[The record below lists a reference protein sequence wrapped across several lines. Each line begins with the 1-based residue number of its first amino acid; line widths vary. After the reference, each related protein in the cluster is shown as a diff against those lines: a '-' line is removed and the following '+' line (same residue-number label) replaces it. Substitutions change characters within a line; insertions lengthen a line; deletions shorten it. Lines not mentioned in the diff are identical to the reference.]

1 MQDSDET
8 NGLPQSP
15 ELLKPKP
22 KAEQS
27 SEKGRVMVTEAM
39 RDIKETE
46 QFVGHTTSASGAE
59 LTAATDDALVF
70 VADETVKSADQDGV
84 RTDVEKV
91 DIRKSLQAVVVEGA
105 MVESGNRPTTSD
117 NPIVSLDKA
126 GRDKEVTAMI
136 KELKAEG
143 AKLPTGEDVALMAE
157 LARINRVGYGAN
169 VGTGDESGD
178 EKQVEQEQVDEDEN
192 EPEPEV
198 DDGEPDLDSDDTNE
212 MRIKTR
218 LKPKRMT
225 IKLLLT
231 RLRLTLM
238 LQGRN
243 HRRQSRKRIQT
254 RLMRI
259 LRSNRATLSLIHLIS
274 WSAGRRPSSLKLAG
288 WG

>member
-22 KAEQS
+22 RVEQS

-84 RTDVEKV
+84 RTDMEKV

-105 MVESGNRPTTSD
+105 MVESGNKPTTSD

-143 AKLPTGEDVALMAE
+143 AKLPTGEDVSLMAE

-169 VGTGDESGD
+169 VGTGDEQQA
-178 EKQVEQEQVDEDEN
+178 KQGQVDEDEN
-192 EPEPEV
+192 EPKSEV
-198 DDGEPDLDSDDTNE
+198 DDGEPDLDSDDTDE
-212 MRIKTR
+212 DKDEAEAEKDDDQTTADETEADLDASEEESSTSESEDDSDETDADSTVEPSDPKSDPFDQLERWKTA
-218 LKPKRMT
+218 K
-225 IKLLLT
+225 
-231 RLRLTLM
+231 
-238 LQGRN
+238 
-243 HRRQSRKRIQT
+243 
-254 RLMRI
+254 
-259 LRSNRATLSLIHLIS
+259 
-274 WSAGRRPSSLKLAG
+274 
-288 WG
+288 

>member
-22 KAEQS
+22 KIEQS

-84 RTDVEKV
+84 RTDTEKV

-105 MVESGNRPTTSD
+105 MVESGNKPTTSD

-178 EKQVEQEQVDEDEN
+178 EKQAKQEQMDEDKS

-198 DDGEPDLDSDDTNE
+198 NDGEPDLDPDDTNRDRDKDE
-212 MRIKTR
+212 TEAEKDDNQTAADETEADLDTSEEESSTSESEEDSDETDVDSTVDPSDPKSDPFDQLERWKTA
-218 LKPKRMT
+218 K
-225 IKLLLT
+225 
-231 RLRLTLM
+231 
-238 LQGRN
+238 
-243 HRRQSRKRIQT
+243 
-254 RLMRI
+254 
-259 LRSNRATLSLIHLIS
+259 
-274 WSAGRRPSSLKLAG
+274 
-288 WG
+288 

>member
-8 NGLPQSP
+8 NDLPQSP

-22 KAEQS
+22 KIEQS

-39 RDIKETE
+39 RDIRETE

-84 RTDVEKV
+84 RTDTEKV

-105 MVESGNRPTTSD
+105 MVESGNKPTTSD

-169 VGTGDESGD
+169 VGADDESDD
-178 EKQVEQEQVDEDEN
+178 EQQAKQEQMDEDKN
-192 EPEPEV
+192 EPESEV
-198 DDGEPDLDSDDTNE
+198 NDGEPDLDSDDTNRDRDKDE
-212 MRIKTR
+212 AEVKKDDDQATADETEAD
-218 LKPKRMT
+218 LDVSEEESSTSESEEDSDETDADSTVEPSDPKSDPFDQLERW
-225 IKLLLT
+225 K
-231 RLRLTLM
+231 
-238 LQGRN
+238 
-243 HRRQSRKRIQT
+243 
-254 RLMRI
+254 
-259 LRSNRATLSLIHLIS
+259 AT
-274 WSAGRRPSSLKLAG
+274 K
-288 WG
+288 

>member
-8 NGLPQSP
+8 NALPQSP

-22 KAEQS
+22 KVEQS

-46 QFVGHTTSASGAE
+46 RFVGHTTSASGAE

-105 MVESGNRPTTSD
+105 MVESGNKPTTSD

-169 VGTGDESGD
+169 VGTGDESDD
-178 EKQVEQEQVDEDEN
+178 ERRSKQEQADEDNN
-192 EPEPEV
+192 EAESEV
-198 DDGEPDLDSDDTNE
+198 DDGEPDLDSDDTNRDGDKDE
-212 MRIKTR
+212 TEAEKDDDQATTDETKAD
-218 LKPKRMT
+218 LDTSEEELSAPESEEDSDETDADPVVDPSDPKSDPFDQLERW
-225 IKLLLT
+225 K
-231 RLRLTLM
+231 
-238 LQGRN
+238 
-243 HRRQSRKRIQT
+243 
-254 RLMRI
+254 
-259 LRSNRATLSLIHLIS
+259 AT
-274 WSAGRRPSSLKLAG
+274 K
-288 WG
+288 

>member
-22 KAEQS
+22 KVEQS

-84 RTDVEKV
+84 RTDTEKV

-105 MVESGNRPTTSD
+105 MVESGNKPTTSD

-178 EKQVEQEQVDEDEN
+178 EQQAKQEQVDEDEN

-212 MRIKTR
+212 DKDEAEVKKDDDQTTADETEAD
-218 LKPKRMT
+218 LDAPEEESSTSESEDDSDETDADSTVEPSDPKSDPFDQLERW
-225 IKLLLT
+225 KAA
-231 RLRLTLM
+231 
-238 LQGRN
+238 
-243 HRRQSRKRIQT
+243 K
-254 RLMRI
+254 
-259 LRSNRATLSLIHLIS
+259 
-274 WSAGRRPSSLKLAG
+274 
-288 WG
+288 

>member
-22 KAEQS
+22 KIEQS

-70 VADETVKSADQDGV
+70 VADETVTSADQDGV
-84 RTDVEKV
+84 RTDTEKV

-105 MVESGNRPTTSD
+105 MVESGNKPTTSD

-178 EKQVEQEQVDEDEN
+178 EKQAKQEQVDEDKS
-192 EPEPEV
+192 EPESEV
-198 DDGEPDLDSDDTNE
+198 NDGEPDLDSDDTNRDRDKDE
-212 MRIKTR
+212 TEAEKDDNQTTADETEAD
-218 LKPKRMT
+218 LDTSEEESSTSESEEDSDETDADSTVEPSDPKSDPFNQLERW
-225 IKLLLT
+225 KAA
-231 RLRLTLM
+231 
-238 LQGRN
+238 
-243 HRRQSRKRIQT
+243 K
-254 RLMRI
+254 
-259 LRSNRATLSLIHLIS
+259 
-274 WSAGRRPSSLKLAG
+274 
-288 WG
+288 

>member
-15 ELLKPKP
+15 ELLKSKS
-22 KAEQS
+22 KVEQS

-84 RTDVEKV
+84 RTDTEKV

-105 MVESGNRPTTSD
+105 MVESGNKPTTSD

-178 EKQVEQEQVDEDEN
+178 GKQAKQEQVDEDKS
-192 EPEPEV
+192 EPESEV
-198 DDGEPDLDSDDTNE
+198 DDGGPDLDSDDTNE
-212 MRIKTR
+212 DKDEAEAEKDDDQTTADETEADLDTSEEESSTSESEEDPDETDADSTVEPSDPKSDPFDQLERWKTA
-218 LKPKRMT
+218 K
-225 IKLLLT
+225 
-231 RLRLTLM
+231 
-238 LQGRN
+238 
-243 HRRQSRKRIQT
+243 
-254 RLMRI
+254 
-259 LRSNRATLSLIHLIS
+259 
-274 WSAGRRPSSLKLAG
+274 
-288 WG
+288 

>member
-8 NGLPQSP
+8 NALPQSP
-15 ELLKPKP
+15 ELLKSKP
-22 KAEQS
+22 KVEQS

-46 QFVGHTTSASGAE
+46 QFVGHTTSTSGAE

-70 VADETVKSADQDGV
+70 VADETVRSADQDGV
-84 RTDVEKV
+84 RTDMEKV

-105 MVESGNRPTTSD
+105 MVESGNKPTTSD

-169 VGTGDESGD
+169 VGAGDEPDD
-178 EKQVEQEQVDEDEN
+178 ELRAKQEQPDDDKN
-192 EPEPEV
+192 EPESEV
-198 DDGEPDLDSDDTNE
+198 DSGEPDLDSDGTNRDGDKDETEAEKDDDQAATDETKSDLDTSE
-212 MRIKTR
+212 EELSAPESEEDSDETDIDPVVDPSD
-218 LKPKRMT
+218 PKSDPFDQLEHWKVT
-225 IKLLLT
+225 K
-231 RLRLTLM
+231 
-238 LQGRN
+238 
-243 HRRQSRKRIQT
+243 
-254 RLMRI
+254 
-259 LRSNRATLSLIHLIS
+259 
-274 WSAGRRPSSLKLAG
+274 
-288 WG
+288 

>member
-15 ELLKPKP
+15 ELLKSKP
-22 KAEQS
+22 KIEQS

-46 QFVGHTTSASGAE
+46 QFVGHATSASGAE

-70 VADETVKSADQDGV
+70 VADETVKSADQDGM
-84 RTDVEKV
+84 RTNMEKV

-105 MVESGNRPTTSD
+105 MVESGNKPTTSD

-169 VGTGDESGD
+169 VGTGDESDD
-178 EKQVEQEQVDEDEN
+178 EQRSKQEQADEDKN
-192 EPEPEV
+192 ESEPEV
-198 DDGEPDLDSDDTNE
+198 DDGEPDLDSDDTSE
-212 MRIKTR
+212 DKDETEAEKDDDQAATDETKAD
-218 LKPKRMT
+218 LDTSEEELSAPEPEEDSDETDADPVVDPSDPKADPFDQLERW
-225 IKLLLT
+225 K
-231 RLRLTLM
+231 
-238 LQGRN
+238 
-243 HRRQSRKRIQT
+243 
-254 RLMRI
+254 
-259 LRSNRATLSLIHLIS
+259 AT
-274 WSAGRRPSSLKLAG
+274 K
-288 WG
+288 

>member
-8 NGLPQSP
+8 NTLPQSP
-15 ELLKPKP
+15 ELLRSKPKV
-22 KAEQS
+22 EQS

-84 RTDVEKV
+84 RTDTEKV

-105 MVESGNRPTTSD
+105 MVESGNKPTTSD

-169 VGTGDESGD
+169 VGTGDKSGD
-178 EKQVEQEQVDEDEN
+178 EQQAKQEQMDEDKN
-192 EPEPEV
+192 EPESEV
-198 DDGEPDLDSDDTNE
+198 DSGESDLDSDDTSGDKDE
-212 MRIKTR
+212 TEAEKDDD
-218 LKPKRMT
+218 
-225 IKLLLT
+225 
-231 RLRLTLM
+231 
-238 LQGRN
+238 Q
-243 HRRQSRKRIQT
+243 
-254 RLMRI
+254 
-259 LRSNRATLSLIHLIS
+259 ATTDETKADLDASEEELSAPES
-274 WSAGRRPSSLKLAG
+274 EGDSDETDADSVVDPSDPESDPFDQLERWKATK
-288 WG
+288 

>member
-8 NGLPQSP
+8 NGPPQSP

-22 KAEQS
+22 KVEQS

-84 RTDVEKV
+84 RTDTEKV

-105 MVESGNRPTTSD
+105 MVESGNKPTTSD

-178 EKQVEQEQVDEDEN
+178 EKQAKQEQVDEDKS

-198 DDGEPDLDSDDTNE
+198 DDGEPDLDSDDTNRDRDKDE
-212 MRIKTR
+212 AEVKKDDDQTTADETEAD
-218 LKPKRMT
+218 LDTSEEESSTSESEEDSDETEADSTVEPSDPKSDPFDQLERW
-225 IKLLLT
+225 KAA
-231 RLRLTLM
+231 
-238 LQGRN
+238 
-243 HRRQSRKRIQT
+243 K
-254 RLMRI
+254 
-259 LRSNRATLSLIHLIS
+259 
-274 WSAGRRPSSLKLAG
+274 
-288 WG
+288 

>member
-8 NGLPQSP
+8 NDLLQSP

-22 KAEQS
+22 KVEQS

-105 MVESGNRPTTSD
+105 MVESGKKPTTSD

-178 EKQVEQEQVDEDEN
+178 EQQVKQERADEDEN
-192 EPEPEV
+192 KLEV
-198 DDGEPDLDSDDTNE
+198 DDGEPDLDFDDTNE
-212 MRIKTR
+212 DKDEAEAEKDDDQTAAEETEAD
-218 LKPKRMT
+218 LDAPEEESSTSESEEDSDETDADSTVEPSDPKSDPFDQLERW
-225 IKLLLT
+225 KAA
-231 RLRLTLM
+231 
-238 LQGRN
+238 
-243 HRRQSRKRIQT
+243 K
-254 RLMRI
+254 
-259 LRSNRATLSLIHLIS
+259 
-274 WSAGRRPSSLKLAG
+274 
-288 WG
+288 

>member
-8 NGLPQSP
+8 NALPQSP
-15 ELLKPKP
+15 ELLKSKP
-22 KAEQS
+22 KVEQS

-46 QFVGHTTSASGAE
+46 QFVGHTTSTSGAE

-84 RTDVEKV
+84 RTDMEKV

-105 MVESGNRPTTSD
+105 MVESGNKPTTSD

-169 VGTGDESGD
+169 VGTGDESDD
-178 EKQVEQEQVDEDEN
+178 EQRAKQEQADEDKNEPGS

-198 DDGEPDLDSDDTNE
+198 DDGEPDLDSDDTNRDRDKDE
-212 MRIKTR
+212 TEAEKDDDQAATDETKAD
-218 LKPKRMT
+218 LDTSEEKLSAPESEEDSDETDADPVVDPSDPKADPFDQLERW
-225 IKLLLT
+225 K
-231 RLRLTLM
+231 
-238 LQGRN
+238 
-243 HRRQSRKRIQT
+243 
-254 RLMRI
+254 
-259 LRSNRATLSLIHLIS
+259 AT
-274 WSAGRRPSSLKLAG
+274 K
-288 WG
+288 

>member
-8 NGLPQSP
+8 NALPQSP
-15 ELLKPKP
+15 ELLKSKP
-22 KAEQS
+22 KVEQS

-84 RTDVEKV
+84 RTDTEKV

-105 MVESGNRPTTSD
+105 MVESGNKPTTSD

-169 VGTGDESGD
+169 VGTGDELGD
-178 EKQVEQEQVDEDEN
+178 EQQAKQEQADEDKN

-198 DDGEPDLDSDDTNE
+198 DDGEPDLDPDDTSRDRDKDE
-212 MRIKTR
+212 AEVKKDDDQTTADETKVD
-218 LKPKRMT
+218 LDTSEEELSATEEDSDETGVDHVVDPSDPKSDPFDQLERW
-225 IKLLLT
+225 K
-231 RLRLTLM
+231 
-238 LQGRN
+238 
-243 HRRQSRKRIQT
+243 
-254 RLMRI
+254 
-259 LRSNRATLSLIHLIS
+259 AT
-274 WSAGRRPSSLKLAG
+274 K
-288 WG
+288 

>member
-8 NGLPQSP
+8 NALPQSP

-22 KAEQS
+22 KVEQS

-39 RDIKETE
+39 RDIRETE

-59 LTAATDDALVF
+59 LTAVTDDALVF

-84 RTDVEKV
+84 RTDMEKV

-105 MVESGNRPTTSD
+105 MVESGNKPTTSD

-178 EKQVEQEQVDEDEN
+178 EKRAEQEQMDEDKS

-198 DDGEPDLDSDDTNE
+198 DDGESDLDSDDTNKDKDE
-212 MRIKTR
+212 AEAEKDDDQTTADETEVD
-218 LKPKRMT
+218 LDTSEEELSTSESEDDSDETDADSTVEPSDPKSDPFDQLEHW
-225 IKLLLT
+225 KAA
-231 RLRLTLM
+231 
-238 LQGRN
+238 
-243 HRRQSRKRIQT
+243 K
-254 RLMRI
+254 
-259 LRSNRATLSLIHLIS
+259 
-274 WSAGRRPSSLKLAG
+274 
-288 WG
+288 

>member
-8 NGLPQSP
+8 NALPQSP
-15 ELLKPKP
+15 ELLKSKP
-22 KAEQS
+22 KVEQS

-46 QFVGHTTSASGAE
+46 QFVGHTTSTSGAE

-84 RTDVEKV
+84 RTDMEKV

-105 MVESGNRPTTSD
+105 MVESGNKPTTSD

-178 EKQVEQEQVDEDEN
+178 ERQAKQEQVDEDKS

-198 DDGEPDLDSDDTNE
+198 NDGEPDLDSDDTNE
-212 MRIKTR
+212 DKDEAEVKKDDDQTVADETEAD
-218 LKPKRMT
+218 LDTSEEESSTSESEEDPDETDADSTVEPSDPKSDPFDQLERW
-225 IKLLLT
+225 KVA
-231 RLRLTLM
+231 
-238 LQGRN
+238 
-243 HRRQSRKRIQT
+243 K
-254 RLMRI
+254 
-259 LRSNRATLSLIHLIS
+259 
-274 WSAGRRPSSLKLAG
+274 
-288 WG
+288 

>member
-8 NGLPQSP
+8 NTLPQSP
-15 ELLKPKP
+15 ELLKSKP
-22 KAEQS
+22 KIEQS
-27 SEKGRVMVTEAM
+27 SEKGRVMVSEAM

-46 QFVGHTTSASGAE
+46 RFVGHTTSTSGAE

-84 RTDVEKV
+84 RTDMEKV

-105 MVESGNRPTTSD
+105 MVESGNKPTTSD

-169 VGTGDESGD
+169 VGAGDESDD
-178 EKQVEQEQVDEDEN
+178 EQRAKQEQADEDKN

-198 DDGEPDLDSDDTNE
+198 DDGEPDLDSDDTSE
-212 MRIKTR
+212 DKDETEAEKDDDQAATDETKAD
-218 LKPKRMT
+218 LDTSEEESSTSESEEDPGETDADSTVEPSDPKSDPFNQLERW
-225 IKLLLT
+225 KAA
-231 RLRLTLM
+231 
-238 LQGRN
+238 
-243 HRRQSRKRIQT
+243 K
-254 RLMRI
+254 
-259 LRSNRATLSLIHLIS
+259 
-274 WSAGRRPSSLKLAG
+274 
-288 WG
+288 

>member
-22 KAEQS
+22 KVEQS

-39 RDIKETE
+39 RDIRETE

-84 RTDVEKV
+84 RTDMEKV

-105 MVESGNRPTTSD
+105 MVESGNKPTTSD

-157 LARINRVGYGAN
+157 LARINRVDYGAN
-169 VGTGDESGD
+169 VGAGDESDD
-178 EKQVEQEQVDEDEN
+178 EQRAKQERVDEDEN
-192 EPEPEV
+192 EPESEV
-198 DDGEPDLDSDDTNE
+198 DNGEPDLDSDDTNE
-212 MRIKTR
+212 DKDEAEAEKDDDQTTADETEADLDASEEESSTSESEEDSDETDADPVVDPSDPKADPFDQLERWKTA
-218 LKPKRMT
+218 K
-225 IKLLLT
+225 
-231 RLRLTLM
+231 
-238 LQGRN
+238 
-243 HRRQSRKRIQT
+243 
-254 RLMRI
+254 
-259 LRSNRATLSLIHLIS
+259 
-274 WSAGRRPSSLKLAG
+274 
-288 WG
+288 

>member
-15 ELLKPKP
+15 ELLKLKP
-22 KAEQS
+22 KVEQS

-84 RTDVEKV
+84 RTDTEKV

-105 MVESGNRPTTSD
+105 MVESGNKPTTSD

-178 EKQVEQEQVDEDEN
+178 GKQAKQEQVDEDKS
-192 EPEPEV
+192 EPESEV
-198 DDGEPDLDSDDTNE
+198 DDGGPDLDSDDTNE
-212 MRIKTR
+212 DKDEAEAEKDDDQTTADETEAD
-218 LKPKRMT
+218 LDTSEEESSTSESEEDPDETDADSTVEPSDPKSDPFDQLERW
-225 IKLLLT
+225 
-231 RLRLTLM
+231 
-238 LQGRN
+238 
-243 HRRQSRKRIQT
+243 
-254 RLMRI
+254 
-259 LRSNRATLSLIHLIS
+259 RAT
-274 WSAGRRPSSLKLAG
+274 K
-288 WG
+288 

>member
-8 NGLPQSP
+8 NALPQSP
-15 ELLKPKP
+15 ELLKSKP
-22 KAEQS
+22 KVEQS

-84 RTDVEKV
+84 RTDTEKV

-105 MVESGNRPTTSD
+105 MVESGNKPTTSD

-178 EKQVEQEQVDEDEN
+178 EQQAKQEQADEDKN
-192 EPEPEV
+192 EPDSEV
-198 DDGEPDLDSDDTNE
+198 DDGEPDLNSDDTNKDKDE
-212 MRIKTR
+212 AEVKKDDDQTTADETEAD
-218 LKPKRMT
+218 LDTSEEELSTSESEEDSDETDADSTVEPSDPKSDPFDQLERW
-225 IKLLLT
+225 KAA
-231 RLRLTLM
+231 
-238 LQGRN
+238 
-243 HRRQSRKRIQT
+243 K
-254 RLMRI
+254 
-259 LRSNRATLSLIHLIS
+259 
-274 WSAGRRPSSLKLAG
+274 
-288 WG
+288 

>member
-8 NGLPQSP
+8 NDLLQSP

-22 KAEQS
+22 KVEQS

-105 MVESGNRPTTSD
+105 MVESGKKPTTSD
-117 NPIVSLDKA
+117 NPIVGLDKA

-178 EKQVEQEQVDEDEN
+178 EQQVKQERADEDEN
-192 EPEPEV
+192 ELEV
-198 DDGEPDLDSDDTNE
+198 DDGEPDLDFDDTNE
-212 MRIKTR
+212 DKDEAEAEKDDDQTAAEETEAD
-218 LKPKRMT
+218 LDAPEEESSTSESEEDSDETDADSTVEPSDPKSDPFDQLERW
-225 IKLLLT
+225 KAA
-231 RLRLTLM
+231 
-238 LQGRN
+238 
-243 HRRQSRKRIQT
+243 K
-254 RLMRI
+254 
-259 LRSNRATLSLIHLIS
+259 
-274 WSAGRRPSSLKLAG
+274 
-288 WG
+288 

>member
-8 NGLPQSP
+8 NTLPQSP
-15 ELLKPKP
+15 ELLKSKP
-22 KAEQS
+22 KVEQS

-70 VADETVKSADQDGV
+70 VADETVKSADQDGM
-84 RTDVEKV
+84 RTDMEKV

-105 MVESGNRPTTSD
+105 MVESGNKLTTSD

-178 EKQVEQEQVDEDEN
+178 EKQAKQEQVDEDKS

-198 DDGEPDLDSDDTNE
+198 NDGEPDLDSDNTNE
-212 MRIKTR
+212 DKDEAEVKKDDDQTTADETEAD
-218 LKPKRMT
+218 LNTSEEESSTSESEEDSDETDVDSTVEPSDPKSDPFDQLERW
-225 IKLLLT
+225 K
-231 RLRLTLM
+231 
-238 LQGRN
+238 
-243 HRRQSRKRIQT
+243 
-254 RLMRI
+254 
-259 LRSNRATLSLIHLIS
+259 ATT
-274 WSAGRRPSSLKLAG
+274 P
-288 WG
+288 

>member
-8 NGLPQSP
+8 NDLPQSP

-22 KAEQS
+22 KVEQS

-84 RTDVEKV
+84 RTDMEKV

-105 MVESGNRPTTSD
+105 MVESGNKPTTSD

-178 EKQVEQEQVDEDEN
+178 EQQAKQEQMDEDKS

-198 DDGEPDLDSDDTNE
+198 DDGEPDLDPDDTNRDRDKDE
-212 MRIKTR
+212 AEAEKDDDQTTADEAEAD
-218 LKPKRMT
+218 LDTSEEELSTSESEEDSDETDADSTVEPSDPKSDPFDQLERW
-225 IKLLLT
+225 KVA
-231 RLRLTLM
+231 
-238 LQGRN
+238 
-243 HRRQSRKRIQT
+243 K
-254 RLMRI
+254 
-259 LRSNRATLSLIHLIS
+259 
-274 WSAGRRPSSLKLAG
+274 
-288 WG
+288 

>member
-22 KAEQS
+22 KIEQS

-84 RTDVEKV
+84 RTDMEKV

-105 MVESGNRPTTSD
+105 MVESGNKPTTSD

-178 EKQVEQEQVDEDEN
+178 EKQAKQEQVDED

-212 MRIKTR
+212 DKDEAEAEKDDDQTTADETEAD
-218 LKPKRMT
+218 LDNSEEESSTSESGDDSDETDADSTVEPNDPKSDPFDQLEHW
-225 IKLLLT
+225 KAA
-231 RLRLTLM
+231 
-238 LQGRN
+238 
-243 HRRQSRKRIQT
+243 K
-254 RLMRI
+254 
-259 LRSNRATLSLIHLIS
+259 
-274 WSAGRRPSSLKLAG
+274 
-288 WG
+288 

>member
-8 NGLPQSP
+8 NTPPQSP
-15 ELLKPKP
+15 ELLKSKP
-22 KAEQS
+22 KVEQS

-212 MRIKTR
+212 DKDEAEAEKNDDQTTADETEADLDAPGEESSTSESEEDSDETNADSAVEPSDPKSDPFDQLERWKTT
-218 LKPKRMT
+218 K
-225 IKLLLT
+225 
-231 RLRLTLM
+231 
-238 LQGRN
+238 
-243 HRRQSRKRIQT
+243 
-254 RLMRI
+254 
-259 LRSNRATLSLIHLIS
+259 
-274 WSAGRRPSSLKLAG
+274 
-288 WG
+288 

>member
-8 NGLPQSP
+8 NALPQSP
-15 ELLKPKP
+15 ELLKSKP
-22 KAEQS
+22 KVEQS

-70 VADETVKSADQDGV
+70 VADETVKSADQDGT
-84 RTDVEKV
+84 RTDMEKV

-105 MVESGNRPTTSD
+105 MVESGNKPTTSD

-169 VGTGDESGD
+169 VGAGDESDD
-178 EKQVEQEQVDEDEN
+178 EQRAKQEQADEDKN
-192 EPEPEV
+192 ESEPEV
-198 DDGEPDLDSDDTNE
+198 DDGEPDLDSDDTSE
-212 MRIKTR
+212 DKDETEAEKDDDQAATDETKAD
-218 LKPKRMT
+218 LDTSEEELSAPESEEDSDETDADPVVDPSDPKADPFDQLERW
-225 IKLLLT
+225 K
-231 RLRLTLM
+231 
-238 LQGRN
+238 
-243 HRRQSRKRIQT
+243 
-254 RLMRI
+254 
-259 LRSNRATLSLIHLIS
+259 AT
-274 WSAGRRPSSLKLAG
+274 K
-288 WG
+288 

>member
-8 NGLPQSP
+8 NALPQSP
-15 ELLKPKP
+15 ELLKSKP
-22 KAEQS
+22 KVEQS
-27 SEKGRVMVTEAM
+27 SEKGRVMVSEAM

-46 QFVGHTTSASGAE
+46 QFVGHTTSTSGAE

-84 RTDVEKV
+84 RTDMEKV

-105 MVESGNRPTTSD
+105 MVESGNKPTTSD

-169 VGTGDESGD
+169 VGAGDESDD
-178 EKQVEQEQVDEDEN
+178 EQRAKQEQVDEDKS

-198 DDGEPDLDSDDTNE
+198 DDGEPDLDSDDNNKDKDEAEAEKDDDQTTADE
-212 MRIKTR
+212 TEAD
-218 LKPKRMT
+218 LDTSEEESSTSESEEDSDETDVDSTVEPSDPKSDPFDQLERW
-225 IKLLLT
+225 K
-231 RLRLTLM
+231 
-238 LQGRN
+238 
-243 HRRQSRKRIQT
+243 
-254 RLMRI
+254 
-259 LRSNRATLSLIHLIS
+259 AT
-274 WSAGRRPSSLKLAG
+274 K
-288 WG
+288 

>member
-8 NGLPQSP
+8 NALPQSP
-15 ELLKPKP
+15 ELLKSKP
-22 KAEQS
+22 KVEQS

-84 RTDVEKV
+84 RTDMEKV

-105 MVESGNRPTTSD
+105 MVESGNKPTTSD

-178 EKQVEQEQVDEDEN
+178 EQQAKQEQMDEDKS
-192 EPEPEV
+192 EPESEV
-198 DDGEPDLDSDDTNE
+198 DDGGPDLDSDNTNE
-212 MRIKTR
+212 DKDEAEAEKDDDQTTADETEAD
-218 LKPKRMT
+218 LDTSEEESSTSESEKDSDETDADSTVEPSDPKSDPFDQLERW
-225 IKLLLT
+225 KAA
-231 RLRLTLM
+231 
-238 LQGRN
+238 
-243 HRRQSRKRIQT
+243 K
-254 RLMRI
+254 
-259 LRSNRATLSLIHLIS
+259 
-274 WSAGRRPSSLKLAG
+274 
-288 WG
+288 

>member
-8 NGLPQSP
+8 NALPQSP

-22 KAEQS
+22 KVEQS

-84 RTDVEKV
+84 RTDTEKV

-105 MVESGNRPTTSD
+105 MVESGNKPTTSD

-178 EKQVEQEQVDEDEN
+178 EQQAKQEQMDEDKS
-192 EPEPEV
+192 EPESEV

-212 MRIKTR
+212 DKDEAEVKKDDDQTTADETEAD
-218 LKPKRMT
+218 LNTSEEESSTSESEEDSDETDVDSTVEPSDPKSDPFDQLERW
-225 IKLLLT
+225 KAA
-231 RLRLTLM
+231 
-238 LQGRN
+238 
-243 HRRQSRKRIQT
+243 K
-254 RLMRI
+254 
-259 LRSNRATLSLIHLIS
+259 
-274 WSAGRRPSSLKLAG
+274 
-288 WG
+288 

>member
-8 NGLPQSP
+8 NTLPQSP
-15 ELLKPKP
+15 ELLKSKP
-22 KAEQS
+22 KVEQS

-70 VADETVKSADQDGV
+70 VADETVKSADQDGM
-84 RTDVEKV
+84 RTDMEEV

-105 MVESGNRPTTSD
+105 MVESGNKLTTSD

-169 VGTGDESGD
+169 MGAGDESDD
-178 EKQVEQEQVDEDEN
+178 ERRSKQEQADEDN
-192 EPEPEV
+192 NEPEV
-198 DDGEPDLDSDDTNE
+198 DDGEPDLDSDDTNRDGDKDE
-212 MRIKTR
+212 TEAEKDDDQATTDETKAD
-218 LKPKRMT
+218 LDTSEEELSAPESEEDSDETDADSTVEPSDPKSDPFDQLEHW
-225 IKLLLT
+225 KAA
-231 RLRLTLM
+231 
-238 LQGRN
+238 
-243 HRRQSRKRIQT
+243 K
-254 RLMRI
+254 
-259 LRSNRATLSLIHLIS
+259 
-274 WSAGRRPSSLKLAG
+274 
-288 WG
+288 

>member
-1 MQDSDET
+1 MQDSDDT

-22 KAEQS
+22 KIEQS

-46 QFVGHTTSASGAE
+46 RFVGHTTSASGAE

-105 MVESGNRPTTSD
+105 MVESGNKPTTSD

-192 EPEPEV
+192 ESESEV
-198 DDGEPDLDSDDTNE
+198 DNGEPDLDSDDTNE
-212 MRIKTR
+212 DKDEAEAEKDDDQTTADETEAD
-218 LKPKRMT
+218 LDASEEESSTSESEEDSDETDADSTVEPSDPKSDPFDQLERW
-225 IKLLLT
+225 KAA
-231 RLRLTLM
+231 
-238 LQGRN
+238 
-243 HRRQSRKRIQT
+243 K
-254 RLMRI
+254 
-259 LRSNRATLSLIHLIS
+259 
-274 WSAGRRPSSLKLAG
+274 
-288 WG
+288 

>member
-22 KAEQS
+22 KIEQS

-70 VADETVKSADQDGV
+70 VADETVKSADQDGM
-84 RTDVEKV
+84 RTDMEKV

-105 MVESGNRPTTSD
+105 MVESGNKPTTSD

-169 VGTGDESGD
+169 VGAGDESDD
-178 EKQVEQEQVDEDEN
+178 EQRAKQEQADEDKN
-192 EPEPEV
+192 ESEPEV
-198 DDGEPDLDSDDTNE
+198 DDGEPNLDSDDTNRDKDE
-212 MRIKTR
+212 TEAEKDDD
-218 LKPKRMT
+218 
-225 IKLLLT
+225 
-231 RLRLTLM
+231 
-238 LQGRN
+238 
-243 HRRQSRKRIQT
+243 QT
-254 RLMRI
+254 TADEAEADLDTSEEESSTSESEEDSDETDADSTVEPSDPESDPFDQLERWK
-259 LRSNRATLSLIHLIS
+259 AT
-274 WSAGRRPSSLKLAG
+274 K
-288 WG
+288 

>member
-8 NGLPQSP
+8 NALPQSP
-15 ELLKPKP
+15 ELLKSKP
-22 KAEQS
+22 KVEQS

-70 VADETVKSADQDGV
+70 VADETVKLADQDGA
-84 RTDVEKV
+84 RTDMEKV

-105 MVESGNRPTTSD
+105 MVESGNKPTTSD

-169 VGTGDESGD
+169 VGAGDESDD
-178 EKQVEQEQVDEDEN
+178 EQRAKQEQADEDKN
-192 EPEPEV
+192 ESEPEV
-198 DDGEPDLDSDDTNE
+198 DDGEPDLDSDDTSE
-212 MRIKTR
+212 DKDETEAEKDDDQAATDETKAD
-218 LKPKRMT
+218 LDTSEEELSAPESEEDSDETDADPVVDPSDPKSDPFDQLERW
-225 IKLLLT
+225 KA
-231 RLRLTLM
+231 
-238 LQGRN
+238 
-243 HRRQSRKRIQT
+243 SK
-254 RLMRI
+254 
-259 LRSNRATLSLIHLIS
+259 
-274 WSAGRRPSSLKLAG
+274 
-288 WG
+288 

>member
-22 KAEQS
+22 KVEQS

-84 RTDVEKV
+84 RTDTEKV

-105 MVESGNRPTTSD
+105 MVESGNKPTTSD

-178 EKQVEQEQVDEDEN
+178 EKQAKQEQVDEDKS

-198 DDGEPDLDSDDTNE
+198 DDGEPDLDSDDTNKDKDE
-212 MRIKTR
+212 AEAEKDDDQTTADETEAG
-218 LKPKRMT
+218 LGASEEESSTSESEDDSDETDADSTVEPSDPKSDPFDQLERW
-225 IKLLLT
+225 KVA
-231 RLRLTLM
+231 
-238 LQGRN
+238 
-243 HRRQSRKRIQT
+243 K
-254 RLMRI
+254 
-259 LRSNRATLSLIHLIS
+259 
-274 WSAGRRPSSLKLAG
+274 
-288 WG
+288 

>member
-8 NGLPQSP
+8 NALPQSP
-15 ELLKPKP
+15 ELLKSKP
-22 KAEQS
+22 KVEQS
-27 SEKGRVMVTEAM
+27 SEKGRVMVSEAM

-70 VADETVKSADQDGV
+70 VADETVKSADQDGM
-84 RTDVEKV
+84 RTDMEKV

-105 MVESGNRPTTSD
+105 MVESGNKPTTSD

-169 VGTGDESGD
+169 VGAGDESDD
-178 EKQVEQEQVDEDEN
+178 EQRVKQEQADEDKN
-192 EPEPEV
+192 EPGSESEPEV
-198 DDGEPDLDSDDTNE
+198 DDGEPDLDSDDTSGDKDE
-212 MRIKTR
+212 TEAEKDDDQAATDETEADLDTAEEELSAPEPEEDSDETDADPVVDPSDPKADPFDQLERWKTT
-218 LKPKRMT
+218 K
-225 IKLLLT
+225 
-231 RLRLTLM
+231 
-238 LQGRN
+238 
-243 HRRQSRKRIQT
+243 
-254 RLMRI
+254 
-259 LRSNRATLSLIHLIS
+259 
-274 WSAGRRPSSLKLAG
+274 
-288 WG
+288 

>member
-8 NGLPQSP
+8 NALPQSP
-15 ELLKPKP
+15 ELLKSKP
-22 KAEQS
+22 KVEQS

-84 RTDVEKV
+84 RTDTEKV

-105 MVESGNRPTTSD
+105 MVESGNKPTTSD

-169 VGTGDESGD
+169 VGADDESGD
-178 EKQVEQEQVDEDEN
+178 EQQAKQEQADEDKN
-192 EPEPEV
+192 EPESEV
-198 DDGEPDLDSDDTNE
+198 DNGEPDLDSDDTNE
-212 MRIKTR
+212 DKDEAEAEKDDDQTTADETEAD
-218 LKPKRMT
+218 LDASEEESSTSESEEDSDETDADSTVKPSDPKSDPFDQLERW
-225 IKLLLT
+225 KVA
-231 RLRLTLM
+231 
-238 LQGRN
+238 
-243 HRRQSRKRIQT
+243 K
-254 RLMRI
+254 
-259 LRSNRATLSLIHLIS
+259 
-274 WSAGRRPSSLKLAG
+274 
-288 WG
+288 

>member
-8 NGLPQSP
+8 NALPQSP
-15 ELLKPKP
+15 ELLKSKP
-22 KAEQS
+22 KVEQS

-70 VADETVKSADQDGV
+70 VADETVKSADQDGM
-84 RTDVEKV
+84 RTDMEKV

-105 MVESGNRPTTSD
+105 MVESGNKPTTSD

-169 VGTGDESGD
+169 VGAGDEPED
-178 EKQVEQEQVDEDEN
+178 EQRAKQEQPDDDKN

-198 DDGEPDLDSDDTNE
+198 DDGEPDLGSDDTSGDKDE
-212 MRIKTR
+212 TEAEKDDDQAATDETEAD
-218 LKPKRMT
+218 LDASEEELSAPESEEDSDETDADPVVDPSDPKADSFDQLERW
-225 IKLLLT
+225 K
-231 RLRLTLM
+231 
-238 LQGRN
+238 
-243 HRRQSRKRIQT
+243 
-254 RLMRI
+254 
-259 LRSNRATLSLIHLIS
+259 AT
-274 WSAGRRPSSLKLAG
+274 K
-288 WG
+288 

>member
-8 NGLPQSP
+8 NALPQSP
-15 ELLKPKP
+15 ELLKSKP
-22 KAEQS
+22 KVEQS

-70 VADETVKSADQDGV
+70 VADETVKSADRDGV
-84 RTDVEKV
+84 RTDTEKV

-105 MVESGNRPTTSD
+105 MVESGNKPTTSD

-178 EKQVEQEQVDEDEN
+178 EKQAKQEQVDEDKS
-192 EPEPEV
+192 EPESEV
-198 DDGEPDLDSDDTNE
+198 NDGESDLDSDNTNE
-212 MRIKTR
+212 DKDEAEAEKDDNQTTADETEAD
-218 LKPKRMT
+218 LDTSEEESSTSESEEGSDETDADSTVEPSDPKSDPFDQLERW
-225 IKLLLT
+225 KAA
-231 RLRLTLM
+231 
-238 LQGRN
+238 
-243 HRRQSRKRIQT
+243 K
-254 RLMRI
+254 
-259 LRSNRATLSLIHLIS
+259 
-274 WSAGRRPSSLKLAG
+274 
-288 WG
+288 

>member
-22 KAEQS
+22 KIEQS

-84 RTDVEKV
+84 RTDTEKV

-105 MVESGNRPTTSD
+105 MVESGNKPTTSD

-169 VGTGDESGD
+169 VGTGDESDD
-178 EKQVEQEQVDEDEN
+178 EKQAKQEQVDEDEN
-192 EPEPEV
+192 EPESEV
-198 DDGEPDLDSDDTNE
+198 DNGDPDLDSDDTNKDKDE
-212 MRIKTR
+212 TEAEKDDDQTTADETEAD
-218 LKPKRMT
+218 LDAPEEESSTSESEEDSDETDADSTVEPSDPKSDPFDQLERW
-225 IKLLLT
+225 KAA
-231 RLRLTLM
+231 
-238 LQGRN
+238 
-243 HRRQSRKRIQT
+243 K
-254 RLMRI
+254 
-259 LRSNRATLSLIHLIS
+259 
-274 WSAGRRPSSLKLAG
+274 
-288 WG
+288 